1 MIITAVKVFLFYALW
16 DVLGMLVLGQ
26 KKIQRIND
34 KCVARTGPI
43 TSTIFMIVYHY
54 SVSMWW
60 PNSGMG
66 LFSQSPLLRCGLFF
80 QSHPN
85 IGYPWISS
93 SYSTSVNLAA
103 EIPDQYESDSKD
115 HGLYFYKIA
124 HMKASLESVSTGM
137 SVQTWLVLSGRWPE
151 NGTVSILFVSSF
163 VVCTFASDRNK

>member
-1 MIITAVKVFLFYALW
+1 
-16 DVLGMLVLGQ
+16 MLVLGQ

-103 EIPDQYESDSKD
+103 EIPDQYERDSKD
-115 HGLYFYKIA
+115 HGLYFSKLHIW
-124 HMKASLESVSTGM
+124 K
-137 SVQTWLVLSGRWPE
+137 P
-151 NGTVSILFVSSF
+151 VSSLF
-163 VVCTFASDRNK
+163 QQGCPSRHDWFYQDDGLRMVQYLFYSSVHLLCARLPQIATNKLVYGPFYWLDQI